1 MKKLFE
7 FNVPKEVEIEE
18 IETSKNEKGEE
29 VKITKKNKTK
39 EQVKVFIRKPTRALF
54 DEAEL
59 FYGVRLSE
67 GIKAGLLTRALLAKR
82 FTNDG
87 GVLSEEEKN
96 VYATLYV
103 ALFEK
108 QNEFQKLS
116 IKDESERTETEKA
129 RYKKIITEL
138 TQLRTE
144 IQDFETAQ
152 ASLFDQTAENRA
164 RNKTI
169 LWWVLQL
176 GYYIN
181 DKSEELPFFGQGEFE
196 GKLRVYD
203 TIEETGSEFEN
214 LVCRKLAY
222 FVSFW
227 YVGRAASQEDFERLA
242 ALSSETSAIEEAVQK
257 EETKEEVKK
266 SDS

>member
-7 FNVPKEVEIEE
+7 FMVPREVEIEE
-18 IETSKNEKGEE
+18 VETSKNDKGEE
-29 VKITKKNKTK
+29 VKTIKKVKKK
-39 EQVKVFIRKPTRALF
+39 EQVKVFLRKPTRALF

-67 GIKAGLLTRALLAKR
+67 GIKAGLLTRALLSKR

-96 VYATLYV
+96 IYATLYV
-103 ALFEK
+103 SLFEK

-116 IKDESERTETEKA
+116 IKDESERTDAEKT
-129 RYKKIITEL
+129 RYKEIIQELTEL
-138 TQLRTE
+138 RTQ
-144 IQDFETAQ
+144 IQDFESAQ

-176 GYYIN
+176 AYAVNEKG
-181 DKSEELPFFGQGEFE
+181 EEYPFFGDGQYEDR
-196 GKLRVYD
+196 LRIYD
-203 TIEETGSEFEN
+203 NIEETGNDFET

-227 YVGRAASQEDFERLA
+227 YVGRASSQEEFERLA
-242 ALSSETSAIEEAVQK
+242 AATLDSQEPATESK
-257 EETKEEVKK
+257 EEQIKATENE
-266 SDS
+266 